1 MATESSVQ
9 RETAQVVP
17 PQVVPHGTPRA
28 AAVSVPASHGEK
40 PEKFTAVD
48 FKRWQQKMLFYLTML
63 NLARF
68 LTEDAP
74 KLNEGEGDVESVSA
88 VEAWNHSDF
97 LCRNYVLN
105 GLANSLYN
113 VFCEKKTAKELWESL
128 DRKYK
133 TEDAGAKKFLVGR
146 FLDFKMVDSKPV
158 ISQVQE
164 LQVILH
170 EIHGEGMTLSE
181 SFQVAAIVEKLPPA
195 WKDFKNYLK
204 HKRKEMNVEE
214 LIVRLRL
221 EEDNKSSERRL
232 FSPVDA
238 KANVVEHG
246 QSSKKRT
253 FSSSN
258 RKLNMGPKGGVSKK
272 KFSGKCYNCD
282 GMGHKASECKKP
294 RRNREA
300 NVVEN
305 ISQEVSNMNLC
316 AVISEVNL
324 VGSNPREWWID
335 TGATRHVCSDK
346 EMFATL
352 EESENGEKLFMGNS
366 ATSEIKGQ
374 GKVVLKMTSRKELT
388 LNNVVCT

>member
-1 MATESSVQ
+1 MATETNVQ
-9 RETAQVVP
+9 RETVQVVP

-40 PEKFTAVD
+40 PEKFTGVD

-105 GLANSLYN
+105 GLADSLYN

-164 LQVILH
+164 RQVILH

-214 LIVRLRL
+214 LIVRLRI

-232 FSPVDA
+232 FSPVVA

-246 QSSKKRT
+246 KSSKKRP
-253 FSSSN
+253 FS
-258 RKLNMGPKGGVSKK
+258 P
-272 KFSGKCYNCD
+272 
-282 GMGHKASECKKP
+282 P
-294 RRNREA
+294 
-300 NVVEN
+300 
-305 ISQEVSNMNLC
+305 
-316 AVISEVNL
+316 
-324 VGSNPREWWID
+324 
-335 TGATRHVCSDK
+335 T
-346 EMFATL
+346 
-352 EESENGEKLFMGNS
+352 ES
-366 ATSEIKGQ
+366 
-374 GKVVLKMTSRKELT
+374 
-388 LNNVVCT
+388 

>member
-1 MATESSVQ
+1 
-9 RETAQVVP
+9 
-17 PQVVPHGTPRA
+17 
-28 AAVSVPASHGEK
+28 
-40 PEKFTAVD
+40 
-48 FKRWQQKMLFYLTML
+48 
-63 NLARF
+63 
-68 LTEDAP
+68 
-74 KLNEGEGDVESVSA
+74 
-88 VEAWNHSDF
+88 
-97 LCRNYVLN
+97 
-105 GLANSLYN
+105 
-113 VFCEKKTAKELWESL
+113 
-128 DRKYK
+128 
-133 TEDAGAKKFLVGR
+133 
-146 FLDFKMVDSKPV
+146 MVDSKPV

-214 LIVRLRL
+214 LIVRLRI
-221 EEDNKSSERRL
+221 EENNKSSERRL
-232 FSPVDA
+232 FSPVAA

-253 FSSSN
+253 FSSSSK
-258 RKLNMGPKGGVSKK
+258 RLNMGPKGGVSKK

-294 RRNREA
+294 KRNREA

-305 ISQEVSNMNLC
+305 IAHEVSNMNLC

-324 VGSNPREWWID
+324 VGSNTREWWID
-335 TGATRHVCSDK
+335 TGATLHVCSDK

-374 GKVVLKMTSRKELT
+374 GKVVLKMTSGKELT
-388 LNNVVCT
+388 LNNVLYVPDIRKNLVSGSLLNKHGFRIDEAIDKFVQYKSEVENQLSKKIKVLRSDRGGEYESPFAEFCAQHAKWHCREKESHIERNDECVAIKFWFTTEHVGGSCSNSKLPFK